1 MGFLKNGILLIHNF
15 YNFDIFCL
23 GLPKGLPK
31 ILVTGGETKD
41 GQNLI
46 STELLH
52 FDDEPAE
59 NSCKISDLIEATIRA
74 TGGYSEKIGLIIC
87 GGATPD
93 TVPVQW
99 HTNHCYRLSKNGK
112 FSKVQI
118 SV

>member
-1 MGFLKNGILLIHNF
+1 M
-15 YNFDIFCL
+15 
-23 GLPKGLPK
+23 PK

-41 GQNLI
+41 RQNLI

-52 FDDEPAE
+52 FDDEQAE
-59 NSCKISDLIEATIRA
+59 TSCKISNLIEATIRA

-87 GGATPD
+87 GGATPE

-99 HTNHCYRLSKNGK
+99 HTNHYYRLSKNGK